1 MFHVTPRR
9 DGQGDVVVFAG
20 SRAGFEHGSGQF
32 RAILDRHPLQPG
44 TRYRCELVFDEI
56 VSNIIRHGY
65 ADDNQEHR
73 ISVTVAVEG
82 DRVELHFEDD
92 GVAFDPRQPVPAR
105 EVPPDTDY
113 GGRGLVLL
121 RSVAERIDY
130 ERTPQ
135 QRNRLRVTVAAG
147 SNSPL

>member
-1 MFHVTPRR
+1 MLQMTPRR
-9 DGQGDVVVFAG
+9 DRQEDVVLFAG
-20 SRAGFEHGSGQF
+20 SRAGFEHGSAQF

-44 TRYRCELVFDEI
+44 TRYRCELVFEEI

-92 GVAFDPRQPVPAR
+92 GVAFDPRQPVPPR
-105 EVPPDTDY
+105 EVPTDTDY

-130 ERTPQ
+130 ERTSQ
-135 QRNRLRVTVAAG
+135 QRNHLRVTVAAG
-147 SNSPL
+147 SNSPR